1 MSSVGISHRTP
12 GYHHDR
18 SAARGPG
25 YVEIG
30 HEKSLTR
37 QPVGAAS
44 DLSIQLYFGLGL
56 S

>member
-1 MSSVGISHRTP
+1 MIGRQHGTR
-12 GYHHDR
+12 
-18 SAARGPG
+18 
-25 YVEIG
+25 YVESG

-44 DLSIQLYFGLGL
+44 DLSIQLYFGPGL